1 MGFWFQKEKVPA
13 EAFLLTGDGNIIDIS
28 AAAQYQVKDTVA
40 YAYNLADSDTLVR
53 SVTLTVLRGIVG
65 TMPIETIPTTERGM
79 IEREGMRRAQA
90 LLDTYQ
96 SGLHMVS
103 LSLLSVHAPEE
114 VHRAFRDVASAQED
128 KLHTI
133 NRAQTFAEEK
143 VNLAEGQAA
152 AMLEE
157 AAAFTEE
164 KVLRAEGDALA
175 FSLRAHA
182 YQEAPDLTRFRL
194 HLEVAEDVLPQVQKF
209 LRPGTNDIKELDLWL
224 LEPFGAKKAR

>member
-1 MGFWFQKEKVPA
+1 MA
-13 EAFLLTGDGNIIDIS
+13 EEALLLTGDGNIIDIS
-28 AAAQYQVKDTVA
+28 AAAQYRVKDAVA
-40 YAYNLADSDTLVR
+40 YAYNIADPDTLVR
-53 SVTLTVLRGIVG
+53 SVTLSVLREVIG
-65 TMPIETIPTTERGM
+65 TMPMDTIPTAERGT
-79 IEREGMRRAQA
+79 IERVGMRRAQD
-90 LLDTYQ
+90 LLDGYQ
-96 SGLHMVS
+96 SGLQMVS
-103 LSLLSVHAPEE
+103 LRLLSVHAPEE

-152 AMLEE
+152 AVREE
-157 AAAFTEE
+157 AAAFSDE

-182 YQEAPDLTRFRL
+182 YQEAPNLTHFRL
-194 HLEVAEDVLPQVQKF
+194 HLEAAEEVLPQVQKF
-209 LRPGTNDIKELDLWL
+209 LRPGTSDVKDLDLWL